1 MMVDVSNGE
10 LLDKL
15 SILKIKLENIKDE
28 NKLVNIKKEFDILTS
43 ASNSLFLKY
52 DIKDMFDRLF
62 EINYK
67 LWQIEDSIRDKE
79 RKKEFDEEFVFY
91 ARNVYITNDLRSDI
105 KKQINNKT
113 NSELIEEKSYER
125 Y

>member
-28 NKLVNIKKEFDILTS
+28 NKLFNIKKEFDILTS
-43 ASNSLFLKY
+43 VSNSLFLKY

>member
-43 ASNSLFLKY
+43 VSNSLFLKY

-113 NSELIEEKSYER
+113 NSEIVEEKSYER

>member
-28 NKLVNIKKEFDILTS
+28 NKLFNIKKEFDILTS
-43 ASNSLFLKY
+43 VSNSLFLKY
-52 DIKDMFDRLF
+52 DIKDMFDSLF
-62 EINYK
+62 QINYK

-113 NSELIEEKSYER
+113 NSELVEEKSYER